1 LVGRTCS
8 HRFADGHFC
17 AATPLRGRS
26 QCFWHAPDKG
36 QQAAEARRLGG
47 LRRRREKA
55 VAAAFDFGGLGT
67 IESIRRL
74 VEIAALD
81 ALGMEN
87 TVARGRLLLNAAA
100 VAEKLLE
107 VGDLE
112 ARLALLEARVERTP

>member
-1 LVGRTCS
+1 VQPSLR
-8 HRFADGHFC
+8 RRAPLP
-17 AATPLRGRS
+17 ATPLRGRT

-55 VAAAFDFGGLGT
+55 VAAAFDFGGLGAV
-67 IESIRRL
+67 ESIRRL

-87 TVARGRLLLNAAA
+87 TVARGRLLLQAAS

-112 ARLALLEARVERTP
+112 TRLALLEARVERTA